1 MYYKIMGCH
10 LAFIALCL
18 AEIFRKKMAIHHLF
32 TKYLGMSDKKKL
44 SLHKKNLFRISL
56 RIIINKNFKVAYTV
70 KSFA

>member
-32 TKYLGMSDKKKL
+32 TKYLGMSDKKNYPYI
-44 SLHKKNLFRISL
+44 KKKSIQNFLKNY
-56 RIIINKNFKVAYTV
+56 NK
-70 KSFA
+70 